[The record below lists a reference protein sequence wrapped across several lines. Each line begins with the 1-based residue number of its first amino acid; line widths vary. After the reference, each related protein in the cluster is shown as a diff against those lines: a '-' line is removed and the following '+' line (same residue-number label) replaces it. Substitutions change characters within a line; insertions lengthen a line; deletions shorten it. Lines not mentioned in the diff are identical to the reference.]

1 MQRAV
6 ATVLG
11 VTAIAVLALAPP
23 SAARV
28 NRLLAPVAR
37 CPGQTD
43 AAAGVATQEAAMRC
57 LHTYARRHARRGRLA
72 ASARLSDSAGAKAGD
87 VLRCDQFSHVACGR
101 DFLYWF
107 DQLGFGLDGCWSAGE
122 NIAWGNGSFAS
133 ARSVMRSWLRSP
145 GHRSNILSRS
155 FEQLGVGLRVGSL
168 AGTDDAH
175 VWVSHFGS
183 HC

>member
-122 NIAWGNGSFAS
+122 
-133 ARSVMRSWLRSP
+133 
-145 GHRSNILSRS
+145 ILSRS